1 VFAARRLLKQDAVER
16 KTQMPDI
23 EIPMNVEVHSME
35 GPYGKSR
42 CAILDPIQDKV
53 THLVVRENAF
63 PQTERLVPIRLV
75 QVSSPQQINL
85 ACTREQLAAMES
97 FVEEQFIDAGG
108 PLADS
113 MLWPY
118 VESGPEVITL
128 VHEKIPAGEVKIR
141 RGTAVHATDG
151 QIGRVDELLIE
162 KKTGGITHLILEEGH
177 LWGKKD
183 VSIPVD
189 QIKSIEADGV
199 KLKLSKE
206 EVEAL
211 PEVQIHRPRR

>member
-1 VFAARRLLKQDAVER
+1 
-16 KTQMPDI
+16 MPDI
-23 EIPMNVEVHSME
+23 EIPMNVEVRSTQ

-42 CAILDPIQDKV
+42 CVILDPIKDRV
-53 THLVVRENAF
+53 THVVVREDAF
-63 PQTERLVPIRLV
+63 PQTERLVPIDMV
-75 QVSSPQQINL
+75 KVTSPQQISL
-85 ACTREQLAAMES
+85 ACTPEQLGAMET

-141 RGTAVHATDG
+141 RGTSVHATDG
-151 QIGRVDELLIE
+151 RIGRVDELMIE
-162 KKTGGITHLILEEGH
+162 KETGGITHLILQEGH

-183 VSIPVD
+183 VSIPAD
-189 QIKSIEADGV
+189 QIRGIDADGV
-199 KLKLSKE
+199 KLKLSKKQ
-206 EVEAL
+206 VEAL
-211 PEVQIHRPRR
+211 PELQIRHRRR

>member
-1 VFAARRLLKQDAVER
+1 MCWPPAAVER
-16 KTQMPDI
+16 KMQMPDI
-23 EIPMNVEVHSME
+23 EIPMNVDVHSTE

-42 CAILDPIQDKV
+42 CVILDPIKDRV
-53 THLVVRENAF
+53 THLVVREEAF
-63 PQTERLVPIRLV
+63 PQTERLVPIDLV
-75 QVSSPQQINL
+75 KVSSPEQISL
-85 ACTREQLAAMES
+85 ACTPQQLAAMEN
-97 FVEEQFIDAGG
+97 FVEEHFINAGG

-151 QIGRVDELLIE
+151 QIGRVDELMIE
-162 KKTGGITHLILEEGH
+162 KETGGITHLILEEGH

-189 QIKSIEADGV
+189 QIEGIEPDGV
-199 KLKLSKE
+199 RLKLSKRQ
-206 EVEAL
+206 VEAL
-211 PEVQIHRPRR
+211 PEIQIHRSGH

>member
-1 VFAARRLLKQDAVER
+1 
-16 KTQMPDI
+16 MPDI
-23 EIPMNVEVHSME
+23 EIPMNVEVHSTE

-42 CAILDPIQDKV
+42 CVILDPIKDRV
-53 THLVVRENAF
+53 THLVVREEAF
-63 PQTERLVPIRLV
+63 PQTERLVPIDLV
-75 QVSSPQQINL
+75 KVSSPEQISL
-85 ACTREQLAAMES
+85 ACTAQQLAAMEN
-97 FVEEQFIDAGG
+97 FVEEHFINAGG

-128 VHEKIPAGEVKIR
+128 VHEKVPAGEVKIR

-151 QIGRVDELLIE
+151 QIGRVDELMIE
-162 KKTGGITHLILEEGH
+162 KETGGITHLILEEGH

-189 QIKSIEADGV
+189 QIEGIEPDGV
-199 KLKLSKE
+199 RLKLSKRQ
-206 EVEAL
+206 VEAL
-211 PEVQIHRPRR
+211 PEIQIHRSGH

>member
-1 VFAARRLLKQDAVER
+1 
-16 KTQMPDI
+16 MPDI
-23 EIPMNVEVHSME
+23 EIPMNVEVHSTE

-42 CAILDPIQDKV
+42 CVILDPIKDKV
-53 THLVVRENAF
+53 THLVVREDAF
-63 PQTERLVPIRLV
+63 PQSQRLVPIDLV
-75 QVSSPQQINL
+75 KVSSPEKINL
-85 ACTREQLAAMES
+85 ACTPQQLAEMES
-97 FVEEQFIDAGG
+97 FVEEQFINAGG

-141 RGTAVHATDG
+141 RGSAVHATDG
-151 QIGRVDELLIE
+151 QIGRVDALMIE
-162 KKTGGITHLILEEGH
+162 KETGGITHLILQEGH

-183 VSIPVD
+183 VSIPAD

-199 KLKLSKE
+199 RLKLSKE
-206 EVEAL
+206 QVEAL
-211 PEVQIHRPRR
+211 PEIHLQHPRP

>member
-1 VFAARRLLKQDAVER
+1 MCWPPAAVER
-16 KTQMPDI
+16 KMQMPDI
-23 EIPMNVEVHSME
+23 EIPMNVEVHSTE

-42 CAILDPIQDKV
+42 CVILDPIKDRV
-53 THLVVRENAF
+53 THLVVREEAF
-63 PQTERLVPIRLV
+63 PQTERLVPIDLV
-75 QVSSPQQINL
+75 KVSSPEQISL
-85 ACTREQLAAMES
+85 ACTPQQLAAMEN
-97 FVEEQFIDAGG
+97 FVEEHFINAGG

-151 QIGRVDELLIE
+151 QIGRVDELMIE
-162 KKTGGITHLILEEGH
+162 KETGGITHLILEEGH

-189 QIKSIEADGV
+189 QIEGIEPDGV
-199 KLKLSKE
+199 RLKLSKRQ
-206 EVEAL
+206 VEAL
-211 PEVQIHRPRR
+211 PEIQIHRSGH

>member
-1 VFAARRLLKQDAVER
+1 
-16 KTQMPDI
+16 MPDI
-23 EIPMNVEVHSME
+23 EIPMNVEVRSTE

-42 CAILDPIQDKV
+42 CVILDPVRDRV
-53 THLVVRENAF
+53 THLVVREDAF
-63 PQTERLVPIRLV
+63 PQTERLVPIDLV
-75 QVSSPQQINL
+75 KVSSPEQISL
-85 ACTREQLAAMES
+85 ACTSEQLAAMES

-108 PLADS
+108 PLTQS

-118 VESGPEVITL
+118 VESGPEVMTL

-141 RGTAVHATDG
+141 RGTAVHAVDG
-151 QIGRVDELLIE
+151 RIGRVDELMIE
-162 KKTGGITHLILEEGH
+162 KETGGITHLVLEEGH
-177 LWGKKD
+177 LWGKKT

-189 QIKSIEADGV
+189 QIKSIESDGV
-199 KLKLSKE
+199 KLKLSKK